1 MEHKKQREQGA
12 TRVSKKFAKMVIT
25 LPTLPTLNNKK
36 KTNLHFMLTIP
47 CKTHKEQKNK
57 QTKRWVKLVG
67 KIENVGKVDIP
78 TNQYINLCH
87 TKNQRF
93 SVYVI

>member
-1 MEHKKQREQGA
+1 
-12 TRVSKKFAKMVIT
+12 
-25 LPTLPTLNNKK
+25 
-36 KTNLHFMLTIP
+36 MLTIP

-78 TNQYINLCH
+78 TNQYIIPVTLSNVLNPLHQTRRNLIH
-87 TKNQRF
+87 FVHLGALLFGNFYQKSKIN
-93 SVYVI
+93 S